1 MSYLH
6 VELLLAPLLAA
17 ALAHLGQRRGLDVK
31 HWGYGL
37 GVLCVIAS
45 IWTTPW
51 DNWMVATGVWGYP
64 PSAVLGTIW
73 HIPVEEQAFFV
84 VQTLM
89 TGAWFG
95 LLIDPTR
102 PSAPRSAAA
111 RACAALGALGM
122 VAAGVF
128 AFREGHTYLG
138 SMLAWFGVPLAV
150 QFAWGA
156 DQLGRHVHAIVPGI
170 ALPTIV
176 LCVSSPLAVQQG
188 MVLRRGAR
196 RDPDRRAAARR
207 GRLLCPHEHARRRRA
222 RALDEAARELG
233 VSARDQ
239 ACGRRR
245 AGCLAFFA
253 LPGVGPT
260 SSRSPSRFRRPARG
274 PRRPQP
280 AGPPWSPTCSSRPSS
295 PRVVGG
301 ARPRSRS
308 SSP

>member
-102 PSAPRSAAA
+102 PRAPRSAAA

-122 VAAGVF
+122 VASGVF

-170 ALPTIV
+170 ALPTII
-176 LCVSSPLAVQQG
+176 LCVVDTLAVQQG
-188 MVLRRGAR
+188 TWFFDEGALV
-196 RDPDRRAAARR
+196 
-207 GRLLCPHEHARRRRA
+207 GIQVG
-222 RALDEAARELG
+222 ALPLEE
-233 VSARDQ
+233 VV
-239 ACGRRR
+239 
-245 AGCLAFFA
+245 FFA
-253 LPGVGPT
+253 LTNTLVVVGLALWMEL
-260 SSRSPSRFRRPARG
+260 RE
-274 PRRPQP
+274 QP
-280 AGPPWSPTCSSRPSS
+280 A
-295 PRVVGG
+295 
-301 ARPRSRS
+301 
-308 SSP
+308 